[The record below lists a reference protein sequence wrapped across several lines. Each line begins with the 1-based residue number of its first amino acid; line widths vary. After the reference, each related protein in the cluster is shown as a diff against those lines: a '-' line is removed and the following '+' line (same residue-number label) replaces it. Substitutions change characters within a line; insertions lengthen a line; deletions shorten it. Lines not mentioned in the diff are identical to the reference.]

1 MQESRTRVLQVAAE
15 IFPFVKTG
23 GLGDVV
29 AALPPAIAR
38 QGLDVRLLLPGY
50 PAILDAFRPKV
61 TVTTVGPAFGAA
73 TLALRFGML
82 RGVDVPAYVIDAPAL
97 FWRTG
102 HPYIAPDGRDWAD
115 NTTRF
120 AALGWF
126 AAHLGSGDIDRAWRP
141 AIVHGHDWHAALAC
155 AYLALNPAAP
165 CRSVFTIHNLAF
177 QGLFPSDLM
186 AALQLP
192 ARLFA
197 FDGLEFYGQ
206 GSAMKAAIQY
216 ADRITTVSPSYAREI
231 RTREFGCGLEGALE
245 HRAADLRGILN
256 GVDDAIWNPARDA
269 HIAQR
274 FDAARMPCKAACK
287 TALQRDMGLR
297 QAADA
302 PLIGVVSR
310 LTTQKGI
317 DLLVQAA
324 PAICAAGAQL
334 ALLGSGDPPIESDL
348 RALANSR
355 PDAVAVRFGYD
366 EALAHRIIAG
376 ADLIAVPSR
385 FEPCGLTQLYGLRY
399 GTLPL
404 VRRVGGLADTII
416 DADEAGRAEDRANGF
431 VFDQADAASLQD
443 AALRATELYRN
454 RAEWNRLQQR
464 AMAQD
469 FSWDTAASEYVK
481 LYRELTD
488 GDTAR

>member
-1 MQESRTRVLQVAAE
+1 MSS
-15 IFPFVKTG
+15 P
-23 GLGDVV
+23 
-29 AALPPAIAR
+29 ALPPAIAR

-50 PAILDAFRPKV
+50 PRSSMRFRPKV

-165 CRSVFTIHNLAF
+165 CHSVFTIHNLAF
-177 QGLFPSDLM
+177 QGLFPPDLM

-231 RTREFGCGLEGALE
+231 ARASSAVASKEHSRIARRTCAASSTALTTRSGIR
-245 HRAADLRGILN
+245 RATRTSPSATTQ
-256 GVDDAIWNPARDA
+256 AACPAR
-269 HIAQR
+269 
-274 FDAARMPCKAACK
+274 
-287 TALQRDMGLR
+287 
-297 QAADA
+297 
-302 PLIGVVSR
+302 
-310 LTTQKGI
+310 
-317 DLLVQAA
+317 
-324 PAICAAGAQL
+324 
-334 ALLGSGDPPIESDL
+334 L
-348 RALANSR
+348 RARQRCSAR
-355 PDAVAVRFGYD
+355 WA
-366 EALAHRIIAG
+366 
-376 ADLIAVPSR
+376 
-385 FEPCGLTQLYGLRY
+385 CGK
-399 GTLPL
+399 PL
-404 VRRVGGLADTII
+404 MRR
-416 DADEAGRAEDRANGF
+416 
-431 VFDQADAASLQD
+431 
-443 AALRATELYRN
+443 
-454 RAEWNRLQQR
+454 
-464 AMAQD
+464 
-469 FSWDTAASEYVK
+469 
-481 LYRELTD
+481 
-488 GDTAR
+488 